1 MLISAD
7 PAVQKLLT
15 IQALAL
21 LTGGLVTLIAL
32 AAMTQAMH
40 RDANQTHLERGRFH
54 DTIPDAKHSP
64 GPSGPGFIRVSFR
77 MPGFKSCVKMVQ
89 LEQKTCFYIFSMKRA
104 PILNFS
110 LAPR

>member
-7 PAVQKLLT
+7 PAVQKLLA

-32 AAMTQAMH
+32 AAMTQGMH

-54 DTIPDAKHSP
+54 DTIPDAKHS
-64 GPSGPGFIRVSFR
+64 SGPGFIRVSFR

-89 LEQKTCFYIFSMKRA
+89 LEQKTCFYIFGMKRA
-104 PILNFS
+104 PS
-110 LAPR
+110 Y